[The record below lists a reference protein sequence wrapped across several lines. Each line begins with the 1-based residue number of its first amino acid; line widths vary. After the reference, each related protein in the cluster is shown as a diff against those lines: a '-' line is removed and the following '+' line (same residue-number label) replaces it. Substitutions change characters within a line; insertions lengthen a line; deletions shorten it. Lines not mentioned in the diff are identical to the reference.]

1 MDIVAVTS
9 SQKQPT
15 PSPQLHYLGTRL
27 VSESRGYGVVTFEEV
42 GFTKPHR
49 MLRAVFEDG
58 SVLEGCEFYLRALGT
73 VFLEGRVLD
82 LPHEQASLNG
92 HHGAYGLGLDERR
105 VRARMT
111 ELRAVAA

>member
-1 MDIVAVTS
+1 MTS
-9 SQKQPT
+9 HAAAPPPQPT
-15 PSPQLHYLGTRL
+15 QPPDLHYLGTRL
-27 VSESRGYGVVTFEEV
+27 VSESRGYGVVTFEEI

-82 LPHEQASLNG
+82 LPHEQAALNG

-105 VRARMT
+105 VRARMA